1 MVSQLPHKHNLHH
14 DAGGGAAF
22 TVRGGCMT
30 GFGWCPPTLTLE
42 LSNYPSFVEISLHSA
57 TPEVLRA
64 VADDLEAKLALVP
77 DEQVTPTEA
86 R

>member
-1 MVSQLPHKHNLHH
+1 MVSQLPRKHNQHH
-14 DAGGGAAF
+14 DAGGGALF

-42 LSNYPSFVEISLHSA
+42 LNNFPSFAEISLHSV

-64 VADDLEAKLALVP
+64 VADELEARLARVP
-77 DEQVTPTEA
+77 DGQAAPAVG